1 MAVALTTTGDATS
14 KPTAIQQSRSRGAP
28 GLHVFTS
35 SAESS
40 TAVMTASTNES
51 PAVKSAGAIRLEPR
65 RDSFGKRA

>member
-40 TAVMTASTNES
+40 TAVITASTNES
-51 PAVKSAGAIRLEPR
+51 PAVKSTGIGAISEHHATPN
-65 RDSFGKRA
+65 KVI